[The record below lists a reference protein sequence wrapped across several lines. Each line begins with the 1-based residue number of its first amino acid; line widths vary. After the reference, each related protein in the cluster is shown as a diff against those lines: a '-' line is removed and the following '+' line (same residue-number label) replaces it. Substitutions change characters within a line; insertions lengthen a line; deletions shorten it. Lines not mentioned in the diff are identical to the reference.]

1 MSALEKIKN
10 ARGIDDLAAEIEPL
24 AQAMAKLTDE
34 ARQRIEEVEQA
45 SQRQANEWQ
54 KKQQQV
60 SAEWVAVAKS
70 MNQAANEL
78 AEASATANRAA
89 RGWTW
94 KLWAGVILASLMPT
108 VVLLIASWLWLSP
121 QVTTT
126 TEGVTWLILKL
137 N

>member
-1 MSALEKIKN
+1 MSALEKLKH

-60 SAEWVAVAKS
+60 SAEWVAVARS

-78 AEASATANRAA
+78 AEASVTANRAA
-89 RGWTW
+89 RGWNW
-94 KLWAGVILASLMPT
+94 KLWAGVLVASLMPT
-108 VVLLIASWLWLSP
+108 VVLLIASWVWLNP